1 MKSGKSGGKGIPP
14 FVQMR
19 LKERV
24 ERYAKENLAGKY
36 TRIEVTFRGAQAYID
51 LYTEPEKTFGDPA
64 PGETH
69 EEYVER
75 LGTAPTHL
83 CRLGYQGS
91 EEHWRFAFYAYAHEK
106 YEPSVLLT
114 GLPVGTPEDALATST
129 LWL

>member
-1 MKSGKSGGKGIPP
+1 MKSGGKTIPP
-14 FVQMR
+14 MVQER
-19 LKERV
+19 LKTRV
-24 ERYAKENLAGKY
+24 EQYAREHLEGKY
-36 TRIEVTFRGAQAYID
+36 ARIEVTFRGAQAYID

-69 EEYVER
+69 EEYMER

-91 EEHWRFAFYAYAHEK
+91 EDLWHFAFYAYAQEK
-106 YEPSVLLT
+106 YEPSVLIT

-129 LWL
+129 QWL

>member
-51 LYTEPEKTFGDPA
+51 LYTEPEEPFGDPE
-64 PGETH
+64 PGETR
-69 EEYVER
+69 EEYIER
-75 LGTAPTHL
+75 LRTAPTHL
-83 CRLGYQGS
+83 CRLGYLGS
-91 EEHWRFAFYAYAHEK
+91 EEEWRFAFYTYAHDK
-106 YEPSVLLT
+106 YEPSFLLT
-114 GLPVGTPEDALATST
+114 GSPLGTPEEALATST